1 MFYPSLLDADTL
13 ARRILAV
20 VLGLVEVG
28 LGAMRIKQ
36 GVEQTDINI
45 VLDGLR
51 AIAFGVQSILRGCG
65 AEGGTWLDLATE
77 TRRLICLYFRFKGG
91 KRYALEILQVLIE
104 GMQMQMQA

>member
-1 MFYPSLLDADTL
+1 MFYPSLLDADTS

-36 GVEQTDINI
+36 GIEQRDPII
-45 VLDGLR
+45 VLDGMK
-51 AIAFGVQSILRGCG
+51 AIVYGLYSILRGWG
-65 AEGGTWLDLATE
+65 AEGGTWFDHATE
-77 TRRLICLYFRFKGG
+77 TRRLIYLYVRFKGG

-104 GMQMQMQA
+104 GMQA